1 MYRIDTDFEGANL
14 KVLSASRNEAKIDVE
29 LRDTVGD
36 WFFWC
41 FRVRGAAGK
50 TIKFKFPNN
59 ARVGY
64 FGAAVSYDLK
74 NWHWQYEDSGHN
86 GSEFEYSFAEDEDEV
101 YFAHDMVYRPERFFR
116 FANGHGFEIKEWC
129 KSEKGRSVPYIEFG
143 EGKETILL
151 TARHHACESTG
162 NYVLEGVLKALKN
175 NLSDKFRV
183 ICVPFVDYDGVMDG
197 DQGKNR
203 NNHDH
208 NRDYIESESPRYASV
223 ARIRELAECEKVRFA
238 FDFHS
243 PWHLGGANDTV
254 FIPIKHYGDALK
266 RITRFSNI
274 FEEAS
279 ADSGFPHFA
288 YDNFLPDVDW
298 NKYGAPCFGT
308 FWGRRG
314 AELSFTL
321 ETAYFTASGI
331 RFDTEKA
338 VETGENFVNALTKYT
353 ERGERIAVIGDI
365 LYQIPM
371 NDLCKTEDGYDFRQ
385 TIIHTFP
392 DILNCDFLTG
402 NPETPYA
409 GEALEYTKERWAFNS
424 PDEALGA
431 LAKNGVDL
439 LTFANNHCL
448 DRGVEGLYATCE
460 NCERAGVNYIG
471 ISKAKR
477 NAVYIKDFGGRKIAF
492 VNATYGTNAFCNHVF
507 LEGDDKFEKVALT
520 QPQETL
526 EGSVNLLSSLDT
538 IAKNT
543 GKLYAPDSELAEPY
557 LKYIKRDIEYAK
569 ANSDYVIM
577 LLHSGGQYN
586 MAPDAY
592 TTLLCDRI
600 RAYGADMI
608 IANHPHIILP
618 SLLDGDFFCAYSIG
632 NFQTAVYRSDVMP
645 KGVMPEYS
653 AAVYLDFEDGEQEP
667 HISFSIMNVVFDK
680 DGKSAPR
687 THNSF
692 ELYKKA
698 PSEELKA
705 EILHFANL
713 FMPGNDY
720 KEIERNYKIR

>member
-14 KVLSASRNEAKIDVE
+14 KVLSVSKNEAQIDVE

-41 FRVRGAAGK
+41 FKVSGAAGK
-50 TIKFKFPNN
+50 TVKFKFPNN

-64 FGAAVSYDLK
+64 FGAAVSYDLE
-74 NWHWQYEDSGHN
+74 NWHWQYTDGGHN
-86 GSEFEYSFAEDEDEV
+86 GSEFEYSFGEDENEV
-101 YFAHDMVYRPERFFR
+101 YFAHDMVYRPERFFC
-116 FANGHGFEIKEWC
+116 FAAAHGFEVKEWC

-143 EGKETILL
+143 EGEETILL

-162 NYVLEGVLKALKN
+162 NYVLEGVLEALKST
-175 NLSDKFRV
+175 LSDKFKV
-183 ICVPFVDYDGVMDG
+183 TCVPFVDYDGVVDG

-203 NNHDH
+203 NGHDH
-208 NRDYIESESPRYASV
+208 NRDYIENKTPRYASV
-223 ARIRELAECEKVRFA
+223 ARIRALAECENVRFA

-243 PWHLGGANDTV
+243 PWHLGDVNDTV

-274 FEEAS
+274 FEEES
-279 ADSGFPHFA
+279 RGSGLPHFA
-288 YDNFLPDVDW
+288 HNDVHPDVDW

-308 FWGRRG
+308 FWGTRG

-321 ETAYFTASGI
+321 ETAYFAASGVP
-331 RFDTEKA
+331 FSAEMA
-338 VETGENFVNALTKYT
+338 AETGKNFVRALEKYT

-385 TIIHTFP
+385 TIINTFP

-409 GEALEYTKERWAFNS
+409 GESLRHTKERWAFNS
-424 PDEALGA
+424 PNEALDA
-431 LAKNGVDL
+431 LVKNGVDL

-448 DRGVEGLYATCE
+448 DRGIEGLYATCE

-477 NAVYIKDFGGRKIAF
+477 NAVYIKDFGRRKIAF
-492 VNATYGTNAFCNHVF
+492 VNATYGTNAFSNNVF
-507 LEGDDKFEKVALT
+507 LEGDDRFEKVALA

-526 EGSVNLLSSLDT
+526 DGSVHLLDPLDT
-538 IAKNT
+538 ISENVK
-543 GKLYAPDSELAEPY
+543 KLYEPDSELVKPY
-557 LKYIKRDIEYAK
+557 LECIKRDIEYAK

-586 MAPDAY
+586 EAVDAY
-592 TTLLCDRI
+592 TSILCDRI
-600 RAYGADMI
+600 RSFGADMI

-618 SLLDGDFFCAYSIG
+618 SSLDGDFFCAYSIG
-632 NFQTAVYRSDVMP
+632 NFQSAVYRSDVMP
-645 KGVMPEYS
+645 KTVMPEYS
-653 AAVYLDFEDGEQEP
+653 AVVYLDFKDGVHEP
-667 HISFSIMNVVFDK
+667 LISFSIMKIIFDK
-680 DGKSAPR
+680 NGKRAPR
-687 THNSF
+687 TYNSF

-698 PSEELKA
+698 PSEKLEA

-713 FMPGNDY
+713 FMPGKNY
-720 KEIERNYKIR
+720 KEIKRSYQIR